1 MICTH
6 NDCFTCP
13 YGDCISNKEP
23 EKPKAKKGR
32 KKMPPEEKS
41 QRKKLKC
48 KEYYEQHKE
57 KYREYY
63 LAKTEGKVKHR
74 YRSKNCDLQVTE

>member
-1 MICTH
+1 
-6 NDCFTCP
+6 
-13 YGDCISNKEP
+13 
-23 EKPKAKKGR
+23 
-32 KKMPPEEKS
+32 MPPEEKS